1 MDGWRLD
8 ERYTGWVDAARLG
21 ARRTDGKSERGSG
34 RASGWMNRW
43 MGGQQM
49 EERVDGVRGQ
59 NNGWIGGGRVD
70 EHVTN

>member
-1 MDGWRLD
+1 
-8 ERYTGWVDAARLG
+8 
-21 ARRTDGKSERGSG
+21 
-34 RASGWMNRW
+34 MNRW

-49 EERVDGVRGQ
+49 EERADGVRGQ

>member
-1 MDGWRLD
+1 
-8 ERYTGWVDAARLG
+8 
-21 ARRTDGKSERGSG
+21 
-34 RASGWMNRW
+34 MNRW